1 MPFRYLDDVATAD
14 AAFEA
19 FGDTVEEMF
28 LSAAEATI
36 GVMIENPR
44 SLKENEQLSIELKND
59 ELDML
64 LFDFLQEIIFFKDSR
79 RLLLRITSLSIDRT
93 SSPLTL
99 AAEAGGEIMI
109 QGHHALLTD
118 VKAVTLYRFGITQ
131 NEKGWTATVILDI

>member
-1 MPFRYLDDVATAD
+1 
-14 AAFEA
+14 
-19 FGDTVEEMF
+19 MF

-64 LFDFLQEIIFFKDSR
+64 LFDFLQEIIFFKDSC
-79 RLLLRITSLSIDRT
+79 RLLLRITSLRIDRT

>member
-64 LFDFLQEIIFFKDSR
+64 LFDFLQEIIFFKDSC
-79 RLLLRITSLSIDRT
+79 RLLLRITSLRIDRT

>member
-79 RLLLRITSLSIDRT
+79 RLLLRITSLRIDRT